1 MTQLTRRR
9 FLTISAAMAVA
20 PRMATASTW
29 RGYALGGQAEI
40 TLRGPSDL
48 TRTALKAA
56 IDTLRR
62 GEALYSLYDPTSTL
76 SQLNRTGHLRP
87 PPPEFHTLLREANTV
102 HTATNGLFDPT
113 VQTLWQTPNGD
124 PSLIDWT
131 RVQIAPDGITLGAG
145 QTITL
150 NGIAQGAITDM
161 VTATLR
167 DYGLTDCLVNM
178 GEFAAL
184 GGPWTVGI
192 ADPLTNVVATRRL
205 RDGAIATSSP
215 FADTR
220 GTAPHI
226 QHPRGG
232 APLWSTV
239 SVEAPSATRA
249 DAVSTALTL
258 TPLTDFARVKRI
270 LDLTRITAV
279 DFDGNIRTV

>member
-1 MTQLTRRR
+1 MTRLTRRR

-29 RGYALGGQAEI
+29 RGYALGGEAEI
-40 TLRGPSDL
+40 TLRGPADL
-48 TRTALKAA
+48 TRAALKAA
-56 IDTLRR
+56 VETLRR
-62 GEALYSLYDPTSTL
+62 GEALFSLYDPTSTL
-76 SQLNRTGHLRP
+76 SQLNNTGHLRP
-87 PPPEFHTLLREANTV
+87 PPPEFHALLKETNIV
-102 HTATNGLFDPT
+102 HAATGGLFDPT
-113 VQTLWQTPNGD
+113 VQTLWHTPNAA

-131 RVQIAPDGITLGAG
+131 RVQISPDVITLGTG

-167 DYGLTDCLVNM
+167 DHGLTDCLVNM

-192 ADPLTNVVATRRL
+192 ADPQTDIVATRRL

-215 FADTR
+215 LADLR

-232 APLWSTV
+232 TPLWSTV

-249 DAVSTALTL
+249 DAASTALTL
-258 TPLTDFARVKRI
+258 TPLTDFSRVKQA

>member
-20 PRMATASTW
+20 PRVATASTW
-29 RGYALGGQAEI
+29 RGYALGGHAEI

-48 TRTALKAA
+48 TRTALQVA
-56 IDTLRR
+56 IDPLRR
-62 GEALYSLYDPTSTL
+62 GEALFSLYDPTSTL
-76 SQLNRTGHLRP
+76 SRLNRTGHLRP
-87 PPPEFHTLLREANTV
+87 PPPEFHTLLREANIV
-102 HTATNGLFDPT
+102 HTTTNGLFDPT
-113 VQTLWQTPNGD
+113 VQSLWQAPKAD

-131 RVQIAPDGITLGAG
+131 RVQIGPDAITLGAG
-145 QTITL
+145 QAITL

-167 DYGLTDCLVNM
+167 DHGLTDCLVNM

-192 ADPLTNVVATRRL
+192 ADPLTDMVATRRL
-205 RDGAIATSSP
+205 HNSAIATSSP
-215 FADTR
+215 LADLR

-226 QHPRGG
+226 HHPQGG

-249 DAVSTALTL
+249 DAASTALTL
-258 TPLTDFARVKRI
+258 TPLTDFASVKQA

>member
-9 FLTISAAMAVA
+9 FLSISAAMAVA
-20 PRMATASTW
+20 PRTATASTW

-48 TRTALKAA
+48 TRMALKAA

-62 GEALYSLYDPTSTL
+62 GEALFSLYDPTSTL

-87 PPPEFHTLLREANTV
+87 PPPEFHALLSEANIV
-102 HTATNGLFDPT
+102 HMATNGLFDPS
-113 VQTLWQTPNGD
+113 VQSLWQTPNAD
-124 PSLIDWT
+124 PALIDWT
-131 RVQIAPDGITLGAG
+131 RVRVAPDGITLGAG
-145 QTITL
+145 QSITL

-167 DYGLTDCLVNM
+167 DHGLTDCLVNM
-178 GEFAAL
+178 GELAAL

-192 ADPLTNVVATRRL
+192 TDPLTDVVATRRL

-215 FADTR
+215 LADLR

-226 QHPRGG
+226 HHPKGG

-249 DAVSTALTL
+249 DAASTALTL
-258 TPLTDFARVKRI
+258 TPLTDFTRVKQA
-270 LDLTRITAV
+270 LDLNRITAV